1 MLDFLSVLM
10 VESKR
15 IFRLKILIGLLLI
28 LGICLYSV
36 HRGINENK
44 SVPLKVTEFQK
55 IENLIFNDMGNYDR
69 ISHTGFKVL
78 FVPTT
83 TGIFFTNPAMM
94 SEIFA
99 RINTIATLHIYK
111 NLQSKSLF
119 KKDTLFQFQFSS
131 IVSLVG
137 SILVLLYGYYTPKNR
152 EYLKF
157 LSSTSTVKSAH
168 YFMVIS
174 RVLLIIFGFL
184 LIFAAMHILAII
196 EGVDLSQIDFKG
208 LAAYIFVS
216 LLLLLFFFAVGRII
230 SSLRS
235 KLFEGLAMLLVIW
248 FSFIYFIPGIIDT
261 HIEDKADRISSFH
274 KLYEKKI
281 KILHE
286 FEKRVLEEL
295 GEFTEEKRAIYGEYV
310 ESFYNNEYKQIEA
323 LEEQF
328 KNEIADVAESCN
340 NLRVLFPTTFY
351 NMVSSEVSG
360 RSYENFLDFYSYLQ
374 KLRRQFLRHWIDRV
388 YKHDVKVL
396 VNFVKSDE
404 NIYKARSRLSEN
416 FWKGVI
422 INSVWVIIALLLG
435 NFLFKRRI
443 YPSLKNPEL
452 TEPIKAILLD
462 SDKVTVHTLEPEAG
476 EQIPNLFF
484 GKIKYF
490 KGTFTI
496 EGDTIVTKEKKPFIY
511 FCHPDEFPED
521 IKLIDLLVFFKRR
534 LKLTAE
540 EFEGLKK
547 SAGEQFLEKRFSKL
561 KTMEKYN
568 ILLAIMELGKWPIY
582 IFYDFTFGLPMDKRN
597 QLADRVKSLGL
608 KNALIIDIVTKGDLW
623 FKPNVKINISL
634 KDGKYVSAQSKCK

>member
-1 MLDFLSVLM
+1 
-10 VESKR
+10 
-15 IFRLKILIGLLLI
+15 
-28 LGICLYSV
+28 
-36 HRGINENK
+36 
-44 SVPLKVTEFQK
+44 
-55 IENLIFNDMGNYDR
+55 
-69 ISHTGFKVL
+69 
-78 FVPTT
+78 
-83 TGIFFTNPAMM
+83 
-94 SEIFA
+94 
-99 RINTIATLHIYK
+99 
-111 NLQSKSLF
+111 
-119 KKDTLFQFQFSS
+119 
-131 IVSLVG
+131 
-137 SILVLLYGYYTPKNR
+137 
-152 EYLKF
+152 
-157 LSSTSTVKSAH
+157 
-168 YFMVIS
+168 MVIS